1 MLKSFS
7 TPADELTT
15 DSASIK
21 FDMTSWHATVTADSA
36 LGSLGFYRLD
46 DIRPRYDVL
55 CDVYV

>member
-1 MLKSFS
+1 M
-7 TPADELTT
+7 T

-21 FDMTSWHATVTADSA
+21 FDMTSWLGTVTADSA